1 MSRKPRKELTI
12 AEVIVRR
19 KNKLATRE
27 GYRSLFWRVVF
38 IAAFAY
44 VFFTQVFL
52 VTQASGTDMF
62 PAVKDGDL
70 VIGYRLQQDYARDDI
85 VVFTL
90 DGEQRIGRI
99 VATNLDVVE
108 INEQGTML
116 VNGSMQSGEI
126 LYPTYPKEGIE
137 EYPYR
142 IPEGH
147 VFILCDYR
155 TRAEDSRDYGPVPME
170 DVEAKVITILRR
182 RGL

>member
-27 GYRSLFWRVVF
+27 GYQSLFWRVVF

-99 VATNLDVVE
+99 IADENDTVDIGDTGAY
-108 INEQGTML
+108 L
-116 VNGSMQSGEI
+116 VNGTPQDGEI
-126 LYPTYPKEGIE
+126 LFPTYAKEGIE
-137 EYPYR
+137 YPYVV
-142 IPEGH
+142 PKSQF
-147 VFILCDYR
+147 FILCDYR
-155 TRAEDSRDYGPVPME
+155 TRAEDSRDYGPIPME

>member
-70 VIGYRLQQDYARDDI
+70 VIGYRLQQDYSRDDI

-99 VATNLDVVE
+99 VAAQSDYVE

-126 LYPTYPKEGIE
+126 LYPTYPKEGLE
-137 EYPYR
+137 FPYTV
-142 IPEGH
+142 PKGTA
-147 VFILCDYR
+147 FILCDYR